1 MREPFFRTLLGWAT
15 SILFNEKTFVW
26 SIRVDPQNKIPLK
39 HGASCFLPHTTFFEW
54 ETMSD
59 QTCEFL
65 FGKAGTFS
73 CCNGF
78 AFCLYRL
85 ATTTTGLILP
95 SQLLQGWAQ
104 CTAASRLPSLVS
116 RRRIGRRTKSQG
128 IVLMGGVYVSWFLDL
143 EYDGWCA
150 PYLRLPQ
157 MKFHCRFHLLYLY
170 SWHD

>member
-1 MREPFFRTLLGWAT
+1 MWEPFFRTLLGWAT

-65 FGKAGTFS
+65 LDQVGNFN

-78 AFCLYRL
+78 ASCLYRSV
-85 ATTTTGLILP
+85 TITTGLILP
-95 SQLLQGWAQ
+95 NQLLQGWAQ

-116 RRRIGRRTKSQG
+116 RRRTGRRTKSQG
-128 IVLMGGVYVSWFLDL
+128 VVLMGGVYVSWFLDL

-150 PYLRLPQ
+150 YLRLPQ
-157 MKFHCRFHLLYLY
+157 NFIVGSTFVPNYP
-170 SWHD
+170 WHD